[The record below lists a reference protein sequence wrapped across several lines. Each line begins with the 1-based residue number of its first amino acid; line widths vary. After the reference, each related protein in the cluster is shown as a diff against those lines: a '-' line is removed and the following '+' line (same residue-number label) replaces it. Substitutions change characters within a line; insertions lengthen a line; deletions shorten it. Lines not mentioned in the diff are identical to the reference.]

1 MQKKF
6 MICCP
11 AADIFV
17 FLPTPFETRR
27 LNLKEEEK
35 DGNQIPANEICK

>member
-1 MQKKF
+1 

-17 FLPTPFETRR
+17 FLRTPGETRR
-27 LNLKEEEK
+27 VNLKEME
-35 DGNQIPANEICK
+35 DRNQILASEM